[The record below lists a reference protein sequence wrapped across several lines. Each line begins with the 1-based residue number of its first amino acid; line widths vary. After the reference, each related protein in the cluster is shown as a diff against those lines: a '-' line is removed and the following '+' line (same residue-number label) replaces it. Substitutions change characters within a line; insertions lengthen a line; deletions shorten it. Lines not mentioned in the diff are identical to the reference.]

1 MTNEEMLNRLNELMP
16 NNPGIADMQE
26 AINQIIEF
34 DEETLTPTMI
44 ETMIQTIK
52 VMFDSSVT
60 SEMTSTLKR
69 SFHDQGLTRAD
80 VTQYLG
86 HFENDVQVFIN
97 DLNLSVNKRKII
109 NAMFEPMIETFNKIT
124 EQYHSY
130 DIVLPMTLDEG
141 AQEPTYA
148 HETDAAADLYAA
160 DTVVLPAH
168 SISNM
173 VRTGVHIQLPEG
185 WIAMIF
191 PRSSIGSKTGLRLSN
206 SAGIID
212 QEYLGPLGVLYDNIS
227 DSDYTINKGDRIA
240 QLMVMPSYHFK
251 AKIVDKLT
259 PTTRGEGGFGSSGK

>member
-1 MTNEEMLNRLNELMP
+1 MSELN
-16 NNPGIADMQE
+16 NNIFMQNDGLQPLQD
-26 AINQIIEF
+26 IVQSIMEF
-34 DEETLTPTMI
+34 NDVSLTPTLVNNLTESINSLITPSMRDS
-44 ETMIQTIK
+44 TIAAIK
-52 VMFDSSVT
+52 NDFDRRQVNRAEVNQYYINLKNNIATLINELKPSQQKLTLLNSV
-60 SEMTSTLKR
+60 
-69 SFHDQGLTRAD
+69 FD
-80 VTQYLG
+80 
-86 HFENDVQVFIN
+86 
-97 DLNLSVNKRKII
+97 
-109 NAMFEPMIETFNKIT
+109 PMISMVEEVVRT
-124 EQYHSY
+124 YHVY

-160 DTVVLPAH
+160 DTIVLPAH

>member
-1 MTNEEMLNRLNELMP
+1 MSELN
-16 NNPGIADMQE
+16 NNIFMQNDGLQPLQD
-26 AINQIIEF
+26 IVQSIMEF
-34 DEETLTPTMI
+34 NDVSLTPTLVNNLTESINSLM
-44 ETMIQTIK
+44 TPSMRDSTIAAIK
-52 VMFDSSVT
+52 NDFD
-60 SEMTSTLKR
+60 R
-69 SFHDQGLTRAD
+69 RQ
-80 VTQYLG
+80 
-86 HFENDVQVFIN
+86 
-97 DLNLSVNKRKII
+97 VNKAEVNQYYINLKNNIATLINELKPSQRKLTLL
-109 NAMFEPMIETFNKIT
+109 NSVFDPMISMVEEVVRT
-124 EQYHSY
+124 YHVY

-160 DTVVLPAH
+160 DTIVLPAH

>member
-1 MTNEEMLNRLNELMP
+1 MSELN
-16 NNPGIADMQE
+16 NNIFMQNDGLQPLQD
-26 AINQIIEF
+26 IVQSIMEF
-34 DEETLTPTMI
+34 NDVSLTPTLVNNLTESINSLITPSMRDS
-44 ETMIQTIK
+44 TIAAIK
-52 VMFDSSVT
+52 NDFDRRQVNRAEVNQYYINLKNNIATLINELKPSQQKLTLLNSV
-60 SEMTSTLKR
+60 
-69 SFHDQGLTRAD
+69 FD
-80 VTQYLG
+80 
-86 HFENDVQVFIN
+86 
-97 DLNLSVNKRKII
+97 
-109 NAMFEPMIETFNKIT
+109 PMISMVEEVVRT
-124 EQYHSY
+124 YHVY

-160 DTVVLPAH
+160 DTIVLPAH

-259 PTTRGEGGFGSSGK
+259 PTTRGEDGFGSSGK

>member
-1 MTNEEMLNRLNELMP
+1 MTNEEILNRLNELMP
-16 NNPGIADMQE
+16 NNPGVTDMQE
-26 AINQIIEF
+26 AINQIIALN
-34 DEETLTPTMI
+34 EETLTPTMMDTI
-44 ETMIQTIK
+44 IQTIK
-52 VMFDSSVT
+52 LMFNANVT
-60 SEMTSTLKR
+60 TEMTNSVKR
-69 SFHDQGLTRAD
+69 SLHDQGLNRAD
-80 VTQYLG
+80 VVQYLG
-86 HFENDVQVFIN
+86 HFENDVQTFLN
-97 DLNLSVNKRKII
+97 DLDLSINKRKII
-109 NAMFEPMIETFNKIT
+109 DAMFEPMIETFNSIT
-124 EQYHSY
+124 EQYHNY

-141 AQEPTYA
+141 AKEPTYA

-191 PRSSIGSKTGLRLSN
+191 PRSSIGAKTGLRLSN

>member
-1 MTNEEMLNRLNELMP
+1 MSELN
-16 NNPGIADMQE
+16 NNIFMQNDGLQPLQD
-26 AINQIIEF
+26 IVQSIMEF
-34 DEETLTPTMI
+34 NDVSLTPTLVNNLTESINSLITPSMRDS
-44 ETMIQTIK
+44 TITIAAIK
-52 VMFDSSVT
+52 NDFDRRQVNRAEVNQYYINLKNNIATLINELKPSQQKLALLNSV
-60 SEMTSTLKR
+60 
-69 SFHDQGLTRAD
+69 FD
-80 VTQYLG
+80 
-86 HFENDVQVFIN
+86 
-97 DLNLSVNKRKII
+97 
-109 NAMFEPMIETFNKIT
+109 PMISMVEEVVRT
-124 EQYHSY
+124 YHVY

-160 DTVVLPAH
+160 DTIVLPAH

-173 VRTGVHIQLPEG
+173 VKTGVHIQLPEG

>member
-1 MTNEEMLNRLNELMP
+1 MSELN
-16 NNPGIADMQE
+16 NNIFMQNDGLQPLQE
-26 AINQIIEF
+26 IVQSIMEF
-34 DEETLTPTMI
+34 NDVSLTPTLVNNLTESINSLMTPSMR
-44 ETMIQTIK
+44 ESTIAAIK
-52 VMFDSSVT
+52 DDFDKRQINKAEVNQYYINLKNNIATLINELKPSQQKLALLNSV
-60 SEMTSTLKR
+60 
-69 SFHDQGLTRAD
+69 FD
-80 VTQYLG
+80 
-86 HFENDVQVFIN
+86 
-97 DLNLSVNKRKII
+97 
-109 NAMFEPMIETFNKIT
+109 PMISMVEEVVRT
-124 EQYHSY
+124 YHVY

>member
-1 MTNEEMLNRLNELMP
+1 MRDSTIAAIKNDFDRRQVNRAEVNQYYINLKNNIATLINELKP
-16 NNPGIADMQE
+16 SQQKLALLNSV
-26 AINQIIEF
+26 F
-34 DEETLTPTMI
+34 D
-44 ETMIQTIK
+44 
-52 VMFDSSVT
+52 
-60 SEMTSTLKR
+60 
-69 SFHDQGLTRAD
+69 
-80 VTQYLG
+80 
-86 HFENDVQVFIN
+86 
-97 DLNLSVNKRKII
+97 
-109 NAMFEPMIETFNKIT
+109 PMISMVEEVVRT
-124 EQYHSY
+124 YHVY

-160 DTVVLPAH
+160 DTIVLPAH

-173 VRTGVHIQLPEG
+173 VKTGVHIQLPEG

>member
-1 MTNEEMLNRLNELMP
+1 MSELN
-16 NNPGIADMQE
+16 NNIFMQNDGLQPLQD
-26 AINQIIEF
+26 IVQSIMEF
-34 DEETLTPTMI
+34 NDVSLTPTLVNNLTESINSLITPSMRDS
-44 ETMIQTIK
+44 TIAAIK
-52 VMFDSSVT
+52 NDFDRRQVNRAEVNQYYINLKNNIATLINELKPSQQKLALLNSV
-60 SEMTSTLKR
+60 
-69 SFHDQGLTRAD
+69 FD
-80 VTQYLG
+80 
-86 HFENDVQVFIN
+86 
-97 DLNLSVNKRKII
+97 
-109 NAMFEPMIETFNKIT
+109 PMISMVEEVVRT
-124 EQYHSY
+124 YHVY

-160 DTVVLPAH
+160 DTIVLPAH

-173 VRTGVHIQLPEG
+173 VKTGVHIQLPEG

>member
-1 MTNEEMLNRLNELMP
+1 MSELN
-16 NNPGIADMQE
+16 NNIFMQNDGLQPLQD
-26 AINQIIEF
+26 IVQSIMEF
-34 DEETLTPTMI
+34 NDVSLTPTLVNNLTESINSLM
-44 ETMIQTIK
+44 TPSMRDSTIAAIK
-52 VMFDSSVT
+52 NDFD
-60 SEMTSTLKR
+60 R
-69 SFHDQGLTRAD
+69 RQ
-80 VTQYLG
+80 
-86 HFENDVQVFIN
+86 
-97 DLNLSVNKRKII
+97 VNKAEVNQYYI
-109 NAMFEPMIETFNKIT
+109 NLKNNIATLINELKPSQQKLTLLNSVFDPMISMVEEVVRT
-124 EQYHSY
+124 YHVY

-160 DTVVLPAH
+160 DTIVLPAH